1 MSPIKLITF
10 DLDDTLWAV
19 KPSLI
24 RAEEQQNAW
33 LREHRPRALDSM
45 TPDQLVQF
53 KKSVWRTLP
62 DHAHNMSK
70 LRQQFLYELQTA
82 SGYSHQEAT
91 AGAAIAFG
99 RFLEERHRVSLYDG
113 ALSVLELLSQR
124 FRLGAITNGN
134 ADVYKTDAAPYF
146 NFAVRAEEVG
156 AAKPAAQPFLKALE
170 LGDCLAEETLH
181 IGDHWEHDVLGA
193 RQAGLHTLW
202 LNPLDQA
209 WPHPSDAPMTI
220 QSLSEIEL
228 AISTIR

>member
-1 MSPIKLITF
+1 MSPIRLSTS

-33 LREHRPRALDSM
+33 LREHRPQALDSI
-45 TPDQLVQF
+45 TPDQLAQL
-53 KKSVWRTLP
+53 KKSVWQALP

-82 SGYSHQEAT
+82 AGYSHQDAT
-91 AGAAIAFG
+91 TGAEIAFG

-113 ALSVLELLSQR
+113 AVTVLELLSRR
-124 FRLGAITNGN
+124 FQLGAITNGN
-134 ADVYKTDAAPYF
+134 ADVYKTEAAPYF
-146 NFAVRAEEVG
+146 SFAVRAEEVG

-170 LGDCLAEETLH
+170 LGDCRAEETLH

-202 LNPLDQA
+202 LNPLDQV
-209 WPHPSDAPMTI
+209 WPHPSDAPLTI
-220 QSLSEIEL
+220 QSLSDIEL
-228 AISTIR
+228 AIRAIK